1 MSKRVWNPPVT
12 PNEGDPTTAW
22 RSVGEKEGSTS
33 FRQSLER
40 EFPQGDTLTEDEQ
53 KLSRRN
59 FTKLMGASSALAGLG
74 LVSCRRPE
82 SYIVPYK
89 KAPEWIIPGT
99 PLYYASTRPVAG
111 GAVPLVVTTYEGRP
125 TKLEP
130 NPDHP
135 DSSGTCAQTQASVLD
150 LYSPSRSKKI
160 LKGGKEA
167 TQSELKEALQ
177 ALDLTKTALV
187 FGADDSPTRNRL
199 AKGLAAKGATLISYE
214 ALAGDPIEKGISH
227 VVDFSKATRILSLD
241 CDFLGVDPVG
251 SSKEFS
257 KMRQGGNADYTQGE
271 DDVDGGK
278 MNRLYQVE
286 TQFSLTGGMADHR
299 LRVTPSRV
307 ALIAMEIARALEVGS
322 YPEAD
327 KKEKEALF
335 PGASDA
341 AAEFDLWIQECAD
354 DLKAAK
360 VAGGSALV
368 LAGPRQTK
376 EVKQLAAAL
385 NAKLESTAIKSVKTD
400 LGQYG
405 SLAEL
410 TQMLKDGK
418 VANVLFLTPSNPVF
432 DAAAFA
438 DVLKKAEVS
447 LHWGLRT
454 DATAWACDWHVPAA
468 HYLESWADA
477 RSESGVL
484 SLIQPMILP
493 LYGGISE
500 IDLLHV
506 LGGGDFA
513 KGEFFPSMG
522 EVKTTFA
529 EVTGKSDDKSWRDAL
544 TDGFADGTAYANGEL
559 PVVVPEIKLGAQ
571 PNANAL
577 EIVFA
582 TDASLLDGR
591 FIDNAWLQE
600 SPDPVTKLTWD
611 NAAQVSPVTAK
622 ELGIYDKVIA
632 LEPKTPLMKVGG
644 DVKVSKRYDT
654 GEGEGNHSPMIIIT
668 VNGQE
673 LKVPVL
679 IAYGHADNAITLP
692 VGYGQAADDDRQGAH
707 HFDQDKPTVGHVGL
721 NTGFNAY
728 HLRTAETSYFAT
740 DGVVKTTE
748 EKYPMALTQEHN
760 SMYGRALAR
769 EVSTMDL
776 GGKGDFKSQKKNV
789 KKQGMDSHAPPNI
802 SLYKPEGSETWS
814 KGVEDKDGKKLA
826 AKTHL
831 ADEIHQWGMA
841 IDLNTCTGCNACLV
855 ACQAENNIPV
865 VGKTQV
871 AMGREMHWIRM
882 DRYFASQEHPV
893 EGGHVNKGKDNPEWV
908 TQNPESIPQPV
919 ACVQC
924 EMAPCETVCPVNATV
939 HTEEGLNSMAYN
951 RCIGTRYCANNCPY
965 KARRFNF
972 FDYNKRN
979 PLIKGNLYK
988 GPFGEKQVGEAPSK
1002 QRNPNVTVRMR
1013 GVMEKCTYCVQ
1024 RLESA
1029 KIKQK
1034 QQQKV
1039 NKLAAG
1045 KMSHEVAVDR
1055 IKDLRIKTDSVKTAC
1070 QDACPTSAISFGNLL
1085 DENARVVRAKG
1096 NDLES
1101 VKVIKEHINGKPYE
1115 PIKGSPRNY
1124 DLLQYINTRP
1134 RTSYLARVKNPNPK
1148 MPDAKF
1154 LGQATINIH

>member
-1 MSKRVWNPPVT
+1 MSKRVWNPPVA
-12 PNEGDPTTAW
+12 PQEGDRTTAW
-22 RSVGEKEGSTS
+22 RSVGEKEGSKA
-33 FRQSLER
+33 FRSILDQ
-40 EFPQGDTLTEDEQ
+40 EFPAGDSLTEEEQ
-53 KLSRRN
+53 KVSRRD
-59 FTKLMGASSALAGLG
+59 FSKLMGASTALAGLG
-74 LVSCRRPE
+74 LAACRRPE

-89 KAPEWIIPGT
+89 KAPEWIVPGT
-99 PLYYASTRPVAG
+99 PLFYSSTRPKAG

-135 DSSGTCAQTQASVLD
+135 DSAGTCAQTQASVLD
-150 LYSPSRSKKI
+150 LYSPSRSRKI
-160 LKGGKEA
+160 IKGGKEA
-167 TQSELKEALQ
+167 TQSELKLVLQ
-177 ALDLTKTALV
+177 GLDLSKTALV
-187 FGADDSPTRNRL
+187 FGQDDSPTRNRL
-199 AKGLAAKGATLISYE
+199 AKSLAEKGATLVAYE
-214 ALAGDPIEKGISH
+214 AVSGEALKPGAAQ
-227 VVDFSKATRILSLD
+227 VVDFSKATRILSFD
-241 CDFLGVDPVG
+241 CDFLGSDPIG
-251 SSKEFS
+251 NSKEFS
-257 KMRQGGNADYTQGE
+257 KMRHGGNENYDQEGDVKAD
-271 DDVDGGK
+271 K

-299 LRVTPSRV
+299 LRVAPSRV
-307 ALIAMEIARALEVGS
+307 AMIAGEIARALGVGGFTAS
-322 YPEAD
+322 E
-327 KKEKEALF
+327 KEKTALF
-335 PGASDA
+335 PGAENPV
-341 AAEFDLWIQECAD
+341 AEFDLWIKECAA
-354 DLKAAK
+354 DLQAA
-360 VAGGSALV
+360 GSTALV
-368 LAGPRQTK
+368 LAGSRQTA
-376 EVKQLAAAL
+376 EVKQLAALL
-385 NAKLESTAIKSVKTD
+385 NQKLSSAAIKTVATG

-405 SLAEL
+405 TLADL
-410 TQMLKDGK
+410 TAKLEAGE
-418 VANVLFLTPSNPVF
+418 VENVLFLTPSNPVF
-432 DAAAFA
+432 DADGFA
-438 DVLKKAEVS
+438 DSLKKANLS
-447 LHWGLRT
+447 IHWGLRT
-454 DATAWACDWHVPAA
+454 DATARACTWHIPAA
-468 HYLESWADA
+468 HYLESWGDA
-477 RSESGVL
+477 RTESGVL

-506 LGGGDFA
+506 LGGGEFGN
-513 KGEFFPSMG
+513 GELLPAMG

-529 EVTGKSDDKSWRDAL
+529 EVTGKSDPESWRAAL
-544 TDGFADGTAYANGEL
+544 EQGFAAGTSYESAAIEVAT
-559 PVVVPEIKLGAQ
+559 PTIKLPTQ
-571 PNANAL
+571 PNPKAL

-582 TDASLLDGR
+582 TDASVLDGR

-600 SPDPVTKLTWD
+600 APDPVTKVTWD
-611 NAAQVSPVTAK
+611 NAAQISPVTAK
-622 ELGIYDKVIA
+622 KLGIYDRVVA
-632 LEPKTPLMKVGG
+632 LEPQTPLMRMGG
-644 DVKVSKRYDT
+644 KVKVSKRYET
-654 GEGEGNHSPMIIIT
+654 GEGEGNHSPMIEII
-668 VNGQE
+668 VDGRE
-673 LKVPVL
+673 LSVPVV

-692 VGYGQAADDDRQGAH
+692 VGYGQAADDGRSGVTAY
-707 HFDQDKPTVGHVGL
+707 DKKNPVVGDVGL
-721 NTGFNAY
+721 NTGFNTY
-728 HLRTAETSYFAT
+728 LLRTAETPYFAT
-740 DGVVKTTE
+740 GAVVSPTD

-769 EVSTMDL
+769 EISTMPVD
-776 GGKGDFKSQKKNV
+776 GRGDFETQKKGV
-789 KKQGMDSHAPPNI
+789 KKQGMDSHAPKNI
-802 SLYKPEGSETWS
+802 SLYKPEGGVWS
-814 KGVEDKDGKKLA
+814 KGLKQEDGKPLA

-865 VGKTQV
+865 VGKSQV

-882 DRYFASQEHPV
+882 DRYFASQEYKYDDH
-893 EGGHVNKGKDNPEWV
+893 GHKAKDGAGNKIENPEWV

-988 GPFGEKQVGEAPSK
+988 GPFGEKQVGAAPHL

-1039 NKLAAG
+1039 NKYAAG
-1045 KMSHEVAVDR
+1045 KKSHDLAVDR
-1055 IKDLRIKTDSVKTAC
+1055 AQDLRVKTDSVKTAC

-1085 DENARVVRAKG
+1085 DDNSKVVRAKG
-1096 NDLES
+1096 NMLDS
-1101 VKVIKEHINGKPYE
+1101 VRIIKGDQYKEVQ
-1115 PIKGSPRNY
+1115 GSPRNY
-1124 DLLQYINTRP
+1124 DLLQYIGARP
-1134 RTSYLARVKNPNPK
+1134 RTSYLARVKNPNRK

>member
-12 PNEGDPTTAW
+12 PNKGDTTTAW
-22 RSVGEKEGSTS
+22 RSVGEKEGTEN
-33 FRQSLER
+33 FRNLLDR
-40 EFPQGDTLTEDEQ
+40 EFPQGDTLDEEEQ
-53 KLSRRN
+53 KVSRRN
-59 FTKLMGASSALAGLG
+59 FTKLMGASSALAGIG

-99 PLYYASTRPVAG
+99 PLFYASTRPTAAG
-111 GAVPLVVTTYEGRP
+111 AIPLVVTTYEGRP

-130 NPDHP
+130 NHDHP
-135 DSSGTCAQTQASVLD
+135 DTSGTCAQTQASVLD
-150 LYSPSRSKKI
+150 LYSPSRSRKI

-167 TQSELKEALQ
+167 TKSELKSALQ
-177 ALDLTKTALV
+177 GLELGKTALV
-187 FGADDSPTRNRL
+187 FGNDDSPTRNRL
-199 AKGLAAKGATLISYE
+199 AKGLAGKGATLISYE
-214 ALAGDPIEKGISH
+214 ATAGEPLASGTSH
-227 VVDFSKATRILSLD
+227 VVDFEKAKRILSLD
-241 CDFLGVDPVG
+241 CDFLGTDPIG
-251 SSKEFS
+251 NSKAFS
-257 KMRQGGNADYTQGE
+257 RKRQGGNENYDQK
-271 DDVDGGK
+271 DDVDAGQ

-286 TQFSLTGGMADHR
+286 TQFSLTGGMSDHR
-299 LRVTPSRV
+299 LRVAPSRV
-307 ALIAMEIARALEVGS
+307 AIVAGAIAAALKVGS
-322 YPEAD
+322 FKAKDAD
-327 KKEKEALF
+327 KEALF
-335 PGASDA
+335 PGAEDA
-341 AAEFDLWIQECAD
+341 AGEFDKWVTQCAN
-354 DLKAAK
+354 DLET
-360 VAGGSALV
+360 AGADALV
-368 LAGPRQTK
+368 LAGSRQSK
-376 EVKQLAAAL
+376 EVKQLAAAM
-385 NAKLESTAIKSVKTD
+385 NAKLNSSAVRAVKTD

-405 SLAEL
+405 TLAQL
-410 TQMLKDGK
+410 TEKLEGGT
-418 VANVLFLTPSNPVF
+418 VENVIFLTPSNPVF
-432 DAAAFA
+432 DADGF
-438 DVLKKAEVS
+438 AEVLGKAKAS
-447 LHWGLRT
+447 VHWGLRT
-454 DATAWACDWHVPAA
+454 DATAWACDWHIPAA
-468 HYLESWADA
+468 HYLESWGDA
-477 RSESGVL
+477 RTETGVL

-493 LYGGISE
+493 LYGGLSE
-500 IDLLHV
+500 LDLLH
-506 LGGGDFA
+506 LIGGGDLPN
-513 KGEFFPSMG
+513 GEFFPAMG
-522 EVKTTFA
+522 EVKTTLA
-529 EVTGKSDDKSWRDAL
+529 EITGKSDDETWRNAL
-544 TDGFADGTAYANGEL
+544 TNGFVEGTSYEAGEL
-559 PVVVPEIKLGAQ
+559 NASAPEGGLDSDAPSPDG
-571 PNANAL
+571 L
-577 EIVFA
+577 EVVFA
-582 TDASLLDGR
+582 TDASVLDGR

-622 ELGIYDKVIA
+622 ALGIYDKVIA
-632 LEPKTPLMKVGG
+632 LEPKTPLMRIGTE
-644 DVKVSKRYDT
+644 VKVSKRYET
-654 GEGEGNHSPMIIIT
+654 GEGEGNHSPMIELT
-668 VNGQE
+668 VN
-673 LKVPVL
+673 KRKIRVPVV

-692 VGYGQAADDDRQGAH
+692 VGYGQAADDGRDGAVE
-707 HFDQDKPTVGHVGL
+707 FDQSKPVVGHVGL

-728 HLRTAETSYFAT
+728 ALRTADTPYFAPG
-740 DGVVKTTE
+740 GVVKTTE
-748 EKYPMALTQEHN
+748 DKYPVALTQEHN

-769 EVSTMDL
+769 EVSTDTL
-776 GGKGDFKSQKKNV
+776 EGKGDFKKQMANV
-789 KKQGMDSHAPPNI
+789 KKQGMDSHAPDNI

-814 KGVEDKDGKKLA
+814 KTELA

-893 EGGHVNKGKDNPEWV
+893 EHGHVNHSKENPEWV

-1039 NKLAAG
+1039 NKYAAG
-1045 KMSHEVAVDR
+1045 KKSHEVAVNR
-1055 IKDLRIKTDSVKTAC
+1055 TKDLRVKTDSVKTAC
-1070 QDACPTSAISFGNLL
+1070 QDACPTNAISFGNLL
-1085 DENARVVRAKG
+1085 DSSSKVVRAKG
-1096 NDLES
+1096 NVLDS
-1101 VKVIKEHINGKPYE
+1101 VKIIQGADYKEVQ
-1115 PIKGSPRNY
+1115 GSKRNY

-1134 RTSYLARVKNPNPK
+1134 RTSYLARVKNPNPL

>member
-12 PNEGDPTTAW
+12 PNKGDTTTAW
-22 RSVGEKEGSTS
+22 RSVGEKEGTEN
-33 FRQSLER
+33 FRNLLDR
-40 EFPQGDTLTEDEQ
+40 EFPKGDTLDEEEQ
-53 KLSRRN
+53 RVSRRS
-59 FTKLMGASSALAGLG
+59 FTKLMGASSALAGIG

-99 PLYYASTRPVAG
+99 PLFYASTRPSAA

-130 NPDHP
+130 NHDHP
-135 DSSGTCAQTQASVLD
+135 DASGTCAQTQASVLD
-150 LYSPSRSKKI
+150 LYSPSRSRKI
-160 LKGGKEA
+160 LKSCKEA
-167 TQSELKEALQ
+167 TQSELKSSLQ
-177 ALDLTKTALV
+177 SLDLAKTALV
-187 FGADDSPTRNRL
+187 FGNDDSPTRNRL

-214 ALAGDPIEKGISH
+214 ATSGEPLNAGVSN
-227 VVDFSKATRILSLD
+227 VVDFEKATRILSLD
-241 CDFLGVDPVG
+241 CDFLGADPVG
-251 SSKEFS
+251 NSKAFS
-257 KMRQGGNADYTQGE
+257 KKRQGGNENYDQE
-271 DDVDGGK
+271 HDVDANK

-286 TQFSLTGGMADHR
+286 AQFSLTGGMADHR
-299 LRVTPSRV
+299 LRVAPSRIPAV
-307 ALIAMEIARALEVGS
+307 AGAIAAALGVGS
-322 YPEAD
+322 YKAD
-327 KKEKEALF
+327 DKDKEALF
-335 PGASDA
+335 PGAENA
-341 AAEFDLWIQECAD
+341 VAEFDNWVKECAA
-354 DLKAAK
+354 DLESE
-360 VAGGSALV
+360 GSVPLV
-368 LAGPRQTK
+368 LAGSRQTK
-376 EVKQLAAAL
+376 VVKQIAAAL
-385 NAKLESTAIKSVKTD
+385 NAKFASAAIRAVQTD

-405 SLAEL
+405 TLAQLSEK
-410 TQMLKDGK
+410 LKSG
-418 VANVLFLTPSNPVF
+418 AIENVIFLTPSNPVF
-432 DAAAFA
+432 DADGF
-438 DVLKKAEVS
+438 AEVLGKAKVS
-447 LHWGLRT
+447 VHWGLRT
-454 DATAWACDWHVPAA
+454 DATAWACDWHIPAA
-468 HYLESWADA
+468 HYLESWGDA
-477 RSESGVL
+477 RTETGVL

-493 LYGGISE
+493 LYGGLSE
-500 IDLLHV
+500 LDFLHV
-506 LGGGDFA
+506 LGGGDLP
-513 KGEFFPSMG
+513 KGEFSPAMG
-522 EVKTTFA
+522 EVKTTLA
-529 EVTGKSDDKSWRDAL
+529 EMTGNSDDKTWRDAL
-544 TDGFADGTAYANGEL
+544 TNGFVEGTSYKAGEL
-559 PVVVPEIKLGAQ
+559 SATAPEIELAQ
-571 PNANAL
+571 DLPSPKAL
-577 EIVFA
+577 DVIFA
-582 TDASLLDGR
+582 TDASVLDGR

-611 NAAQVSPVTAK
+611 NAAQISPVTAK
-622 ELGIYDKVIA
+622 ALGIYDKVIA
-632 LEPKTPLMKVGG
+632 LEPKTPLMRIGTE
-644 DVKVSKRYDT
+644 VKVSKRYET
-654 GEGEGNHSPMIIIT
+654 GEGEGNHSPMIDLN
-668 VNGQE
+668 VNGRE
-673 LKVPVL
+673 IRVPVV

-692 VGYGQAADDDRQGAH
+692 VGYGQAADDGRKGAVE
-707 HFDQDKPTVGHVGL
+707 FNKDKPVVGHVGL

-728 HLRTAETSYFAT
+728 ALRTGETPYFASG
-740 DGVVKTTE
+740 GVAATTE
-748 EKYPMALTQEHN
+748 DKYPVALTQEHN

-769 EVSTMDL
+769 EVSTDTL
-776 GGKGDFKSQKKNV
+776 EGKGDFQTQMENV
-789 KKQGMDSHAPPNI
+789 KKQGMDSHAPDNI

-814 KGVEDKDGKKLA
+814 KTELA
-826 AKTHL
+826 KKTHL
-831 ADEIHQWGMA
+831 ADEVHQWGMA

-893 EGGHVNKGKDNPEWV
+893 EHGHINHSKENPEWV

-1039 NKLAAG
+1039 NKYAAG
-1045 KMSHEVAVDR
+1045 KKSYEVAVNR
-1055 IKDLRIKTDSVKTAC
+1055 TKDLRVKTDSIKTAC
-1070 QDACPTSAISFGNLL
+1070 QDACPTDAVSFGNLL
-1085 DENARVVRAKG
+1085 DNSSKVVRAKG
-1096 NDLES
+1096 NVLDS
-1101 VKVIKEHINGKPYE
+1101 VKI
-1115 PIKGSPRNY
+1115 IKGDDYEEVQGSSRNY

-1134 RTSYLARVKNPNPK
+1134 RTSYLARVKNPNPA

>member
-12 PNEGDPTTAW
+12 PTKGDTTTAW
-22 RSVGEKEGSTS
+22 RSVGEKEGSES
-33 FRQSLER
+33 FRNHLDR
-40 EFPQGDTLTEDEQ
+40 EFPAGDTLTEDEQ
-53 KLSRRN
+53 KLSRRS
-59 FTKLMGASSALAGLG
+59 FTMLMGASSALAGIG
-74 LVSCRRPE
+74 LVACRRPE
-82 SYIVPYK
+82 TYIVPYK
-89 KAPEWIIPGT
+89 RAPEWIIPGT
-99 PLYYASTRPVAG
+99 PLYYASTRPRAG
-111 GAVPLVVTTYEGRP
+111 GAIPLVVTTHEGRP

-135 DSSGTCAQTQASVLD
+135 DSSGTCAQTQASILD
-150 LYSPSRSKKI
+150 LYSPSRSQKI
-160 LKGGKEA
+160 LKGEKQA

-177 ALDLTKTALV
+177 GLDLTKTALV
-187 FGADDSPTRNRL
+187 FGEDDSPTRNRL
-199 AKGLAAKGATLISYE
+199 AQGLAGKGATIISYE
-214 ALAGDPIEKGISH
+214 AVSGEPLQKGISD

-241 CDFLGVDPVG
+241 CDFLGVDPIG
-251 SSKEFS
+251 NSKEFS
-257 KMRQGGNADYTQGE
+257 KKRQGGNGDYTQGV
-271 DDVDGGK
+271 DDVDGSK

-299 LRVTPSRV
+299 LRVAPSRV
-307 ALIAMEIARALEVGS
+307 AVIAGEIARGFGVGS
-322 YPEAD
+322 FEASEDD
-327 KKEKEALF
+327 KRALF
-335 PGASDA
+335 QGAKDPVI
-341 AAEFDLWIQECAD
+341 EFNSWIEECVA
-354 DLKAAK
+354 DLKSVA
-360 VAGGSALV
+360 AGGLV
-368 LAGPRQTK
+368 LAGSRQTK
-376 EVKQLAAAL
+376 EVKQIAAAL
-385 NAKLESTAIKSVKTD
+385 NKQLGSAAIKAVKTD
-400 LGQYG
+400 LGQYS
-405 SLAEL
+405 SLIEL
-410 TQMLKDGK
+410 SAKLEAGT
-418 VANVLFLTPSNPVF
+418 VTNVVFLTPSNPVF
-432 DAAAFA
+432 DADSFA
-438 DVLKKAEVS
+438 EVLAKAEVS
-447 LHWGLRT
+447 IHWGLRL
-454 DATAWACDWHVPAA
+454 DATAWACDWHIPSA
-468 HYLESWADA
+468 HYLESWGDA
-477 RSESGVL
+477 RSESGVV
-484 SLIQPMILP
+484 SLIQPMIMP

-500 IDLLHV
+500 LDLLHV

-513 KGEFFPSMG
+513 KGEFFPAMG

-529 EVTGKSDDKSWRDAL
+529 EITGKSDDESWRDAL
-544 TDGFADGTAYANGEL
+544 TDGFAEGTSYQDGEL
-559 PVVVPEIKLGAQ
+559 SVTAPEIKASAT
-571 PNANAL
+571 PTPDSL

-600 SPDPVTKLTWD
+600 APDPVTKLTWD

-622 ELGIYDKVIA
+622 DLGIYDQVIA
-632 LEPKTPLMKVGG
+632 LEPKTSVAGIEA
-644 DVKVSKRYDT
+644 KVSDRYET
-654 GEGEGNHSPMIIIT
+654 GEGEGNHSPMIIVN
-668 VNGQE
+668 VNGRE

-692 VGYGQAADDDRQGAH
+692 VGYGQAADDGREGSHALESA
-707 HFDQDKPTVGHVGL
+707 KRTVGDVGL
-721 NTGFNAY
+721 NAGFNAY
-728 HLRTAETSYFAT
+728 HLRTSETAYFAV
-740 DGVVKTTE
+740 GGKVKTTK

-769 EVSTMDL
+769 EVSTMPVK
-776 GGKGDFKSQKKNV
+776 GKGDFEEQKKMV

-814 KGVEDKDGKKLA
+814 KTELA
-826 AKTHL
+826 KKTHL
-831 ADEIHQWGMA
+831 ADEVHQWGMA

-882 DRYFASQEHPV
+882 DRYFASQENPV
-893 EGGHVNKGKDNPEWV
+893 DEHGHVNKSEENPAWI

-919 ACVQC
+919 SCVHC

-939 HTEEGLNSMAYN
+939 HTEEGLNAMAYN

-988 GPFGEKQVGEAPSK
+988 GPFGEKQVGEAPHL

-1039 NKLAAG
+1039 NTLAAG
-1045 KMSHEVAVDR
+1045 KKSYDVAVNR

-1070 QDACPTSAISFGNLL
+1070 QDACPCSAISFGNLL
-1085 DENARVVRAKG
+1085 ENNSRVVRAKG
-1096 NDLES
+1096 NDMDS
-1101 VKVIKEHINGKPYE
+1101 VRIIQGEDYKPV
-1115 PIKGSPRNY
+1115 PGSPRNY

-1134 RTSYLARVKNPNPK
+1134 RTSYLARVKNPNDK
-1148 MPDAKF
+1148 MPDAKY